1 MPSWGHMVVDMVVD
15 MVEGMVEEGIAV
27 EAMEEEGDMV
37 VVVL

>member
-1 MPSWGHMVVDMVVD
+1 MPSLGHMVVDMVGD

-27 EAMEEEGDMV
+27 EAMEEEEDMV